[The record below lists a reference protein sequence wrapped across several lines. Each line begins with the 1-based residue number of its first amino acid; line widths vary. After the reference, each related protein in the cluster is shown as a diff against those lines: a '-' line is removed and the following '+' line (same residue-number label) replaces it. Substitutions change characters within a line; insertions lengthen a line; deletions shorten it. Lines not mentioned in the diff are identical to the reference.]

1 MLISSTII
9 LLLLTLSFQ
18 VTSIVATPCDDYNIT
33 HQVKNDTVQII
44 FSSSDITRLNR
55 TVQCTAN
62 SSVEFI
68 DGHVYNCT
76 GLGYGQDGQIFVG
89 MQHNNGTLETYLQ
102 PPTLAYINVPGDRV
116 RLGIERPIGSFDYVI
131 IHCSDEK
138 SYIIFNTSTPLD
150 NSIITV
156 DCSFLQNMPLMSFVL
171 KTMKKDFKPAVTHIV
186 QEVPFP
192 IPFTHS
198 LDSLLL
204 TVIANPA
211 ATINLPSIYEFNVI
225 FHDKKNESITYERTK
240 VSNFNL
246 YPNLTF
252 KYGLIP
258 NLKHEIIFTHT
269 LNPIGY
275 ALSNSTTIPISNV
288 SYPYEVTN
296 LRIQEDFHSIIL
308 SWIDTHSLYD
318 PIEFI
323 VLCNSSNNSMRKV
336 SRNTTYTCQ
345 QTTFNEISTIAVQT
359 RVAIPGYTHDR
370 IAVVEINVEQVP
382 DIPLFDVFNKTENTI
397 VIQWNYNNSLISNLF
412 QYKIQCGS
420 YDDFHQIDIRSNGY
434 QCQSLEEGTLY
445 IIAMSLV
452 NLNDTIKRLRSIQA
466 NTLLQK
472 CQYRNHYYPPDF
484 NPFRSVIIEWS
495 PPNKGF
501 ERIYVYCPSIYYT
514 FEYYEVMSIM
524 YVKCEVTSGQSY
536 NVTFVTYKS
545 GFEPAVLQFTNTAPF
560 DSTTT
565 TTTTMTPETTI
576 TTSATT
582 TTTSDTTSTTSLIT
596 TTSTT
601 TTMGPVVELT
611 TTTMGPVVEL
621 TTTTMGPV
629 VELTTTTMGPVVEL
643 TTTTM
648 GPIVELTTTTMGPV
662 VELTTTTM
670 GPVVELTTTTMGP
683 VVELTTT
690 TMKPV
695 VELTTTTMKP
705 VVELT
710 TTTMGPGVELTTT
723 TMGPVVELTTT
734 TMGPVVELTTTT
746 MRPVVE
752 LTTTTMKPVV
762 ELTTT
767 TMKPVVELTT
777 TTMGPVVELTTTTMG
792 PVVELTTTTMGPVVE
807 LTATTTGLTTT
818 TFSSTTPGCSQS
830 ELLKVMDEL
839 ARWRTAAIIAFIIAG
854 FLLLATVCLTLFSI
868 FVVLRNRHSNSDE

>member
-33 HQVKNDTVQII
+33 HEVKNDTVQII

-710 TTTMGPGVELTTT
+710 TTTMGP
-723 TMGPVVELTTT
+723 
-734 TMGPVVELTTTT
+734 
-746 MRPVVE
+746 
-752 LTTTTMKPVV
+752 
-762 ELTTT
+762 
-767 TMKPVVELTT
+767 
-777 TTMGPVVELTTTTMG
+777 VVELTTTTMG

>member
-1 MLISSTII
+1 VVGGNVNSVVPVPIDSVIFDKMYKE
-9 LLLLTLSFQ
+9 LLSDKVIP
-18 VTSIVATPCDDYNIT
+18 VTKADDENTPCDDYNIT

-44 FSSSDITRLNR
+44 FSSSDIMRLNR

-582 TTTSDTTSTTSLIT
+582 TTTLDTTSTTSLIT

-629 VELTTTTMGPVVEL
+629 VELTTTTMEPVVEL
-643 TTTTM
+643 TT
-648 GPIVELTTTTMGPV
+648 
-662 VELTTTTM
+662 
-670 GPVVELTTTTMGP
+670 
-683 VVELTTT
+683 
-690 TMKPV
+690 
-695 VELTTTTMKP
+695 
-705 VVELT
+705 
-710 TTTMGPGVELTTT
+710 
-723 TMGPVVELTTT
+723 
-734 TMGPVVELTTTT
+734 
-746 MRPVVE
+746 
-752 LTTTTMKPVV
+752 
-762 ELTTT
+762 
-767 TMKPVVELTT
+767 
-777 TTMGPVVELTTTTMG
+777 
-792 PVVELTTTTMGPVVE
+792 
-807 LTATTTGLTTT
+807 TTTGLTTT

-854 FLLLATVCLTLFSI
+854 FLLLAIVCLTLFSI